1 MLCTTTKKE
10 ILHTVQKAYPIV
22 PAKSTLQILSNFKIS
37 SNGSELTITA
47 TDLDHSIVTKGELS
61 GGETFEIAVNARK
74 VFEIIR
80 ELPDGPLQV
89 GVEDGLFVIM
99 SEKGFSCK
107 IAGSD
112 STDFPAF
119 PEIASG
125 VEFDIPVADLAQMI
139 AKSAFA
145 ASKDESRACLCGI
158 LWELDAESNTM
169 VATDGH
175 RLGKSTIAGSYPIEE
190 KLSSIVAPKSLV
202 HMVRTIGTEDQGKTV
217 HVKLGEK
224 YVLFSVDGLV
234 LCSKLIDGPYPDYS
248 RAIPSN
254 NPKKAVVDRKLI
266 QEALRRVCVLS
277 NQKTNLV
284 KFVFQNSQLELMVLN
299 RDIAGEAREILPV
312 EYDGPE
318 HVIGFNGHYFSE
330 ILGIIG
336 TDRIRMEM
344 NTEISAC
351 LLFPESEKESSGSDD
366 LFLIMPLRV
375 LEEI

>member
-10 ILHTVQKAYPIV
+10 LLHTVQKAYPIV
-22 PAKSTLQILSNFKIS
+22 PAKSTLQILSNFKIT
-37 SNGSELTITA
+37 SNGSELTVTA
-47 TDLDHSIVTKGELS
+47 TDLDHSIVTRGELT
-61 GGETFEIAVNARK
+61 GGDSFEIAVNARK

-89 GVEDGLFVIM
+89 GVEEGLFVVL

-112 STDFPAF
+112 STDFPSF
-119 PEIASG
+119 PDVSAG

-145 ASKDESRACLCGI
+145 TSKDESRACLCGI
-158 LWELDAESNTM
+158 LWEVDAQTNTM

-175 RLGKSTIAGSYPIEE
+175 RLGKSSVNGSYPIEE

-202 HMVRTIGTEDQGKTV
+202 HMVRTIGTEEGKTV
-217 HVKLGEK
+217 HVKMGEK
-224 YVLFSVDGLV
+224 YVLFSVDGFV

-248 RAIPSN
+248 RAIPSS
-254 NPKKAVVDRKLI
+254 NPKKAVVDRKVI
-266 QEALRRVCVLS
+266 QEALKRVCVLS

-284 KFVFQNSQLELMVLN
+284 KFVFQGTQLELMVLN
-299 RDIAGEAREILPV
+299 RDIAGEAHEVLQV

-318 HVIGFNGHYFSE
+318 HVIGFNGQYFSE
-330 ILGIIG
+330 ILSIIG

-351 LLFPESEKESSGSDD
+351 LLFPEEGSESAQSDD

-375 LEEI
+375 LEEV